1 METKYIEE
9 LKNLADY
16 KWDYKN
22 KIFDIKFHNN
32 DLIFVNMLNHTS
44 STGLESPY
52 DSILKIS
59 KKNLSELELFGLKVI
74 IDEKPKITRK
84 ERNLLECF
92 PLPKY
97 FTRDKNGWLC
107 MYANEPI
114 LHQYPDAWGG
124 DNELNIVLSN
134 ELFKFIT
141 WESQKAW
148 TKEELMGLE
157 VMD

>member
-1 METKYIEE
+1 MKRAHNTHMPEYTFDQAKVDAEVKKIIEQKE
-9 LKNLADY
+9 QLHN
-16 KWDYKN
+16 
-22 KIFDIKFHNN
+22 DI
-32 DLIFVNMLNHTS
+32 LR
-44 STGLESPY
+44 
-52 DSILKIS
+52 IS
-59 KKNLSELELFGLKVI
+59 EKNLSELEIFGLKVI
-74 IDEKPKITRK
+74 LNEKLKLTRK